1 MDVTSVVATV
11 DGDFEFTESLEIPLN
26 STLDF
31 QEVSQEVC
39 GNETDIELVKKS
51 AQGNIAAFE
60 QIYLRHHRRI
70 YSLCLRMMANPV
82 EAEDMMQE
90 VFIQLYRKI
99 GSFRGDSQFT
109 TWLHRL
115 TVNQVLMYFRRKNVK
130 IEKMT
135 EDEEFPEQVILGTEN
150 PRKMQIVDKIAI
162 DEAIE
167 QLPTGYRT
175 IFVLHDVEG
184 FEHEEISKMLGLSVG
199 TSKSQLHKARLK
211 MRKLLQKKKI

>member
-167 QLPTGYRT
+167 QLPTGYRR
-175 IFVLHDVEG
+175 F
-184 FEHEEISKMLGLSVG
+184 
-199 TSKSQLHKARLK
+199 
-211 MRKLLQKKKI
+211 